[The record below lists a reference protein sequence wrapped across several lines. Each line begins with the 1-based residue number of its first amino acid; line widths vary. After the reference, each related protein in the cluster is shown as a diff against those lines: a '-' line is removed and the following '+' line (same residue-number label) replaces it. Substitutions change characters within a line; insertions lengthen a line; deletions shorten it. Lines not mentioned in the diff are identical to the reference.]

1 MDSAGDFLLH
11 KEPLCPLY
19 LQTLLRHYRLVDN
32 GCMMLRLN
40 EANKAVADTREKIE
54 RQNEQLS
61 NYEAE
66 IKLLRRR
73 SDSWDSDREKD
84 KRQIDMLQAAV
95 NRARTVSNTS
105 TASLLHH
112 FPTSPFRRVIVAS
125 FNFFLPPRSE
135 GGIVFSSV
143 RLYVCF
149 PVCLFVCQHNNS

>member
-1 MDSAGDFLLH
+1 
-11 KEPLCPLY
+11 
-19 LQTLLRHYRLVDN
+19 
-32 GCMMLRLN
+32 MMLRLN

-125 FNFFLPPRSE
+125 FNFFYHRAARVVLFSVVSVCMF
-135 GGIVFSSV
+135 VFLS
-143 RLYVCF
+143 
-149 PVCLFVCQHNNS
+149 VCLSVNTITPEPLEISSRNFQGISL